1 MADFDLTQSFPKLSL
16 MDKKQQTIKE
26 IFGESEREN
35 IIVKELWLF
44 CSYIFDLFFLLF
56 LKIKL
61 SSIPSLEK
69 MTLLKTKTYET

>member
-44 CSYIFDLFFLLF
+44 CSYIFDLFFFLF

>member
-35 IIVKELWLF
+35 IIVKEL
-44 CSYIFDLFFLLF
+44 
-56 LKIKL
+56 
-61 SSIPSLEK
+61 
-69 MTLLKTKTYET
+69 